1 MMSERRS
8 IRLPIFLGVTMIVLL
23 IVLTIGWI
31 LLNAFAAG
39 DNSERAPLFWTLL
52 SVGTSFL
59 VFVLV
64 GVVMYLT
71 LSIKAINL
79 TRRQSNFIDSVSH
92 ELKSPIAAL
101 KLYLQTLNRRQVTE
115 RERQNFHRFML
126 EDVERLDQLINHLLD
141 AGRIEKKTT
150 DDELENIELASL
162 LQDCAEAVAIRY
174 DVDRSAMTI
183 DTVHCKV
190 RARRVDLQ
198 IIFRNLIDNAVKY
211 TADDLEINIESRMLG
226 ENKVMV
232 RIIDN
237 GRGIPISQRRSIFG
251 RFVRLGL
258 ELERDKPGTGLG
270 LYIVH
275 NLVRRLRGAVR
286 VQGRAPKRGTI
297 FEVELPAVVCLR
309 DNASDSL
316 SDPTKHVDVV

>member
-115 RERQNFHRFML
+115 QERQNFQRFML

-183 DTVHCKV
+183 DTVRCTI

-226 ENKVMV
+226 EHKVMV

-237 GRGIPISQRRSIFG
+237 GRGIPIGQRRSIFG

-275 NLVRRLRGAVR
+275 NLVRRLRGTVR
-286 VQGRAPKRGTI
+286 VRGRAPNRGTI
-297 FEVELPAVVCLR
+297 FEVELPAVALLH
-309 DNASDSL
+309 DDASESL
-316 SDPTKHVDVV
+316 SDPTKHVDVA